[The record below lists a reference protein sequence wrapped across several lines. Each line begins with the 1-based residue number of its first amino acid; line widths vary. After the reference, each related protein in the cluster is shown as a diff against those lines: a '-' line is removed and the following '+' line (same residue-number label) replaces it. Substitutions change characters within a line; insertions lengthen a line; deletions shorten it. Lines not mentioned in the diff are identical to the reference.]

1 MERRS
6 SMMAILNLKILASLL
21 QMHGPNA
28 TIQSDHQGIDA
39 ILGDI
44 RGQLS
49 NDTAPAATL
58 PPDGITEVAFRRSAF
73 VKGAP
78 FRRGGFVKS
87 AFRRF

>member
-1 MERRS
+1 
-6 SMMAILNLKILASLL
+6 MAILNLKILASLL

-58 PPDGITEVAFRRSAF
+58 PLTASPKLLSAEARS
-73 VKGAP
+73 
-78 FRRGGFVKS
+78 
-87 AFRRF
+87 